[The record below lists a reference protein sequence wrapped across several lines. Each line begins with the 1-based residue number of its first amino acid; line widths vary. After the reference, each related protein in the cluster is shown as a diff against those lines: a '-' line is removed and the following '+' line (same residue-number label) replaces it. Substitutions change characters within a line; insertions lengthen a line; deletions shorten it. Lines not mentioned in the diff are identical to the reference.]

1 VVAPDIFGEYAVII
15 GQLLSIFA
23 IAGILISFAKWLVKK
38 REQRT
43 SEIYFII
50 LVAVIISTT
59 VLATLRYLSE
69 VDKLGVIE
77 GQNLKLNV
85 QQIKNQNLTLENQQI
100 LKQILSHQE
109 RFAST
114 IITMKREGLP
124 IIELNTT
131 PEPSG

>member
-1 VVAPDIFGEYAVII
+1 MVAPDIFGDYAVII

-59 VLATLRYLSE
+59 VLATIRYLNE
-69 VDKLGVIE
+69 VDKLGVLE

-85 QQIKNQNLTLENQQI
+85 QQIKNQNLTLENQQL

-109 RFAST
+109 KFASA
-114 IITMKREGLP
+114 IIKQEGIP

-131 PEPSG
+131 PDPSG

>member
-1 VVAPDIFGEYAVII
+1 MVAPDIFGEYAVII

-59 VLATLRYLSE
+59 VLATIRYLNE
-69 VDKLGVIE
+69 VDKLGVLE

-85 QQIKNQNLTLENQQI
+85 QQIKNQNLTLENQQL

-109 RFAST
+109 KFAST